1 MVSIQFREFFRGVLA
16 VRVRAAIEEMFCPV
30 KRIQEFA
37 TALELVRGQRFVL
50 HFIRSISL
58 LLYRERERDTHTT
71 LPSGGGGGFLSA
83 HFRMDLENEENIAPF

>member
-1 MVSIQFREFFRGVLA
+1 MSIQFREFFRGVLA

-50 HFIRSISL
+50 HFISSISL
-58 LLYRERERDTHTT
+58 LLYRERERDTHNTPVVVVVFY
-71 LPSGGGGGFLSA
+71 LHILGW
-83 HFRMDLENEENIAPF
+83 MENEENAKPF

>member
-1 MVSIQFREFFRGVLA
+1 MSIQFREFFRGVLA

-58 LLYRERERDTHTT
+58 LLYRERERHTQHSQVVVVVVFY
-71 LPSGGGGGFLSA
+71 LHILGWIW
-83 HFRMDLENEENIAPF
+83 RMKKI

>member
-58 LLYRERERDTHTT
+58 LLYRERERHTQH
-71 LPSGGGGGFLSA
+71 SRGGGGFLSA

>member
-1 MVSIQFREFFRGVLA
+1 VVSIQFREFFRGVLA

-50 HFIRSISL
+50 HFISITF
-58 LLYRERERDTHTT
+58 ERHTQH
-71 LPSGGGGGFLSA
+71 SRGGGGGFLSA
-83 HFRMDLENEENIAPF
+83 HFRMDGE

>member
-1 MVSIQFREFFRGVLA
+1 MSIQFREFFRGVLA

-50 HFIRSISL
+50 HFISIISL
-58 LLYRERERDTHTT
+58 LLYRERERDTHNTPVVVVVVFY
-71 LPSGGGGGFLSA
+71 LHILGW
-83 HFRMDLENEENIAPF
+83 MENEENAPF